1 MNGSKAYALPLQKG
15 NVAAER
21 SSANRKV
28 QNMIRINNL
37 HKSFVGNRVLRGVNL
52 EIKEEKTITIIGG
65 SGCGKSVL
73 LKHIVGLLKPEV
85 GEIEIDGQEIT
96 RLGMEE
102 LAEVQKKFGML
113 FQGAALFDSLTVGE
127 NISFGLRMLTDLD
140 EKEIKRR
147 VSEKLPLVG
156 LEGIEQ
162 LMPAELSGGMKKRVA
177 LARAIAM
184 NPKYILYDEPS
195 TGLDPI
201 MADVINNLILN
212 LQKKLKITSIVV
224 THDMV
229 SAYKVSDRIAMLY
242 QGRIEEIG
250 TPEEI
255 KETKNSVVRQFI
267 TGSSEG
273 PLKMKLKE

>member
-1 MNGSKAYALPLQKG
+1 
-15 NVAAER
+15 
-21 SSANRKV
+21 
-28 QNMIRINNL
+28 MIRIKNV
-37 HKSFVGNRVLRGVNL
+37 HKSFGDNRVLRGVDL
-52 EIKEEKTITIIGG
+52 EIEEGETITIIGG

-73 LKHIVGLLKPEV
+73 LKHIVGLLKPEA
-85 GEIEIDGQEIT
+85 GEIEVDGQEIT

-102 LAEVQKKFGML
+102 LAGIQKKFGML

-127 NISFGLRMLTDLD
+127 NIAFGLRMLTDL
-140 EKEIKRR
+140 EEREIKKR
-147 VSEKLPLVG
+147 VSEKLSMVG
-156 LEGIEQ
+156 LQGIEQ

-201 MADVINNLILN
+201 MADAINNLILD
-212 LQKKLKITSIVV
+212 LQEKLKISSIAV

-229 SAYKVSDRIAMLY
+229 TAYKISDRIAMLY
-242 QGRIEEIG
+242 EGRIEEIG

-255 KETKNSVVRQFI
+255 RETRNSVVRQFI

-273 PLKMKLKE
+273 PIKMKLRE

>member
-1 MNGSKAYALPLQKG
+1 MIDIK
-15 NVAAER
+15 NV
-21 SSANRKV
+21 
-28 QNMIRINNL
+28 

-52 EIKEEKTITIIGG
+52 EIKEGETITIIGG

-73 LKHIVGLLKPEV
+73 LKHIVGLMKPEV

-156 LEGIEQ
+156 MEGIEQ

-212 LQKKLKITSIVV
+212 LQEKLNITSIVV

-229 SAYKVSDRIAMLY
+229 TAYKVSDRIAMLY

-255 KETKNSVVRQFI
+255 KETKNPVVRQFI

-273 PLKMKLKE
+273 PIKMKLKE

>member
-1 MNGSKAYALPLQKG
+1 
-15 NVAAER
+15 
-21 SSANRKV
+21 
-28 QNMIRINNL
+28 MIRINNL
-37 HKSFVGNRVLRGVNL
+37 HKSFGDNRVLRGVNL
-52 EIKEEKTITIIGG
+52 EIEEGETIAIIGG

-73 LKHIVGLLKPEV
+73 LRHIVGLLKPEA
-85 GEIEIDGQEIT
+85 GEIEVDGQEIT
-96 RLGMEE
+96 RLGIEE

-127 NISFGLRMLTDLD
+127 NISFGLRMLYDL
-140 EKEIKRR
+140 EEREIKKR
-147 VSEKLPLVG
+147 VSEKLSLVG
-156 LEGIEQ
+156 MEGIEE

-201 MADVINNLILN
+201 MADVINNLILD
-212 LQKKLKITSIVV
+212 LQEKLNITSIAV

-229 SAYKVSDRIAMLY
+229 TAYKISDRIAMLY
-242 QGRIEEIG
+242 EGRIEEIG

-255 KETKNSVVRQFI
+255 RETKNSVVRQFI

-273 PLKMKLKE
+273 PIKMKLRSK

>member
-1 MNGSKAYALPLQKG
+1 
-15 NVAAER
+15 
-21 SSANRKV
+21 
-28 QNMIRINNL
+28 MIRINNI
-37 HKSFVGNRVLRGVNL
+37 HKSFLGNRVLRGVNL
-52 EIKEEKTITIIGG
+52 EIEEGETITIIGG

-85 GEIEIDGQEIT
+85 GEIEVDGQEIT

-127 NISFGLRMLTDLD
+127 NIAFGLRMLTDL
-140 EKEIKRR
+140 EEREIRKR
-147 VSEKLPLVG
+147 VSEKLSLVG

-195 TGLDPI
+195 TGIDPI
-201 MADVINNLILN
+201 MADVINNLILD
-212 LQKKLKITSIVV
+212 LQEKLKITSIVV

-229 SAYKVSDRIAMLY
+229 TAYKVSDRIAMLY

-273 PLKMKLKE
+273 PIKMKLKE

>member
-1 MNGSKAYALPLQKG
+1 
-15 NVAAER
+15 
-21 SSANRKV
+21 
-28 QNMIRINNL
+28 MIKIKSL
-37 HKSFVGNRVLRGVNL
+37 YKSFGDNRVLQGVNL
-52 EIKEEKTITIIGG
+52 EIEEGKTITIIGG

-73 LKHIVGLLKPEV
+73 LKHMVGLLKPEA
-85 GEIEIDGQEIT
+85 GEIEVDGQEIT

-127 NISFGLRMLTDLD
+127 NIAFGLRMLTDL
-140 EKEIKRR
+140 EEREIKKR
-147 VSEKLPLVG
+147 VSEKLSLVG
-156 LEGIEQ
+156 LEGIEE

-201 MADVINNLILN
+201 MADVINNLILD
-212 LQKKLKITSIVV
+212 LQEKLKITSIAV

-229 SAYKVSDRIAMLY
+229 TAYKISDRIAMLY
-242 QGRIEEIG
+242 EGQIEEIG

-255 KETKNSVVRQFI
+255 RKTKNSVVRQFI

-273 PLKMKLKE
+273 PIKMKIRE

>member
-1 MNGSKAYALPLQKG
+1 
-15 NVAAER
+15 
-21 SSANRKV
+21 
-28 QNMIRINNL
+28 MIRINNV

-52 EIKEEKTITIIGG
+52 EIKKGETITIIGG

-73 LKHIVGLLKPEV
+73 LKHIVGLMKPEV
-85 GEIEIDGQEIT
+85 GEIEVDGQEIT

-113 FQGAALFDSLTVGE
+113 FQGAALFDSLTVGG

-140 EKEIKRR
+140 EREIKKR
-147 VSEKLPLVG
+147 VSEKLSLVG

-184 NPKYILYDEPS
+184 NPEYILYDEPS

-201 MADVINNLILN
+201 MADVINNLILD
-212 LQKKLKITSIVV
+212 LQEKLKITSIVV

-229 SAYKVSDRIAMLY
+229 TAYKVSDRIAMLY
-242 QGRIEEIG
+242 EGRIEEIG

-255 KETKNSVVRQFI
+255 RETKNPVVRQFI

-273 PLKMKLKE
+273 PIKMKLKE

>member
-1 MNGSKAYALPLQKG
+1 
-15 NVAAER
+15 
-21 SSANRKV
+21 
-28 QNMIRINNL
+28 MIRIKNL
-37 HKSFVGNRVLRGVNL
+37 YKSFGDNRVLQGVNL
-52 EIKEEKTITIIGG
+52 EIEEGKTITIIGG

-73 LKHIVGLLKPEV
+73 LKHMVGLLKPEA
-85 GEIEIDGQEIT
+85 GEIEVDGQEIT

-127 NISFGLRMLTDLD
+127 NIAFGLRMLTDL
-140 EKEIKRR
+140 EEREIKKRI
-147 VSEKLPLVG
+147 SEKLSLVG
-156 LEGIEQ
+156 LEGIEE

-201 MADVINNLILN
+201 MADVINNLILD
-212 LQKKLKITSIVV
+212 LQEKLKITSIAV

-229 SAYKVSDRIAMLY
+229 TAYKISDRIAMLY
-242 QGRIEEIG
+242 EGRIEEIG
-250 TPEEI
+250 MPEEI
-255 KETKNSVVRQFI
+255 RETKNSVVRQFI
-267 TGSSEG
+267 TGSSQG
-273 PLKMKLKE
+273 PIKMKIRE